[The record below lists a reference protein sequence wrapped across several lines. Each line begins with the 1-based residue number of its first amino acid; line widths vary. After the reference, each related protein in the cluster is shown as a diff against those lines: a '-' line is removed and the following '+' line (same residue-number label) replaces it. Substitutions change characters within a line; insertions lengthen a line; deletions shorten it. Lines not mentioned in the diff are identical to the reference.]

1 MFEAI
6 CDGFLPKQAEDF
18 PLAHGFLEI
27 YQGVRYCNTARM
39 GNGATIDGMLGPEPG
54 PSIFECGRI
63 ELPSQ
68 TQGMEFFERF
78 AAIGSV
84 SQCKDLN

>member
-1 MFEAI
+1 MDFFQSRPNI
-6 CDGFLPKQAEDF
+6 FHWRMVFL
-18 PLAHGFLEI
+18 LEI
-27 YQGVRYCNTARM
+27 YEGVHYCNTARM

-54 PSIFECGRI
+54 PSMFECGRI

-78 AAIGSV
+78 AAIDSV